1 MRFYIFKGNS
11 DSSDYETR
19 LGFIRDIEAPS
30 WRSALSSIWS
40 MRSSQS
46 EDWQTE
52 LECGIDWEK
61 KPFVLLI
68 KRRCQKMG
76 IPIPSGEEEINETL
90 QRSFVFNPSQERFC
104 RKVVRAM
111 NLEMDDIDKFLIVEE
126 TKSSLDLLNYL
137 GVVPEHTAKI
147 KRLKKKRS
155 SQPKEKSPLE
165 RRLSEER
172 SDLQPKEKSA
182 DPPKE

>member
-19 LGFIRDIEAPS
+19 LGFIRYIEAPS

-76 IPIPSGEEEINETL
+76 IQVPSGEEEINETL

-111 NLEMDDIDKFLIVEE
+111 NLETDDIDKFLIVEE
-126 TKSSLDLLNYL
+126 KKSSLDLLNYL
-137 GVVPEHTAKI
+137 GVVPEPITKI
-147 KRLKKKRS
+147 KRLKKRS
-155 SQPKEKSPLE
+155 PQPKEKSPPG

-182 DPPKE
+182 DPTKE